1 MKDIPKSFNIP
12 YYATEKKTM
21 KTIENSANRRK
32 ISKTK
37 FVFRKLKNIILFR
50 LAFFCPI
57 NNWRIKMHRFRGV
70 NIGKNVF
77 IGIQCAIDNAYPE
90 YVFIEDNVSIVNET
104 TILAHSNPMTHF
116 EEVFP
121 SYVSP
126 VVIKNGAW
134 IGVNSII
141 LPGVTIG
148 TKSVVSAGSVVIKN
162 VDDYTLVAGNP
173 AKKISEYQSL
183 LK

>member
-1 MKDIPKSFNIP
+1 MKDIPICFNIP
-12 YYATEKKTM
+12 YYSAEKRTIKA
-21 KTIENSANRRK
+21 IENSANRRN

-37 FVFRKLKNIILFR
+37 FLMRKFKNIILFR
-50 LAFFCPI
+50 IAFFCPI
-57 NNWRIKMHRFRGV
+57 NGWRVKMHRMRGV
-70 NIGKNVF
+70 NIGENVF

-104 TILAHSNPMTHF
+104 TILAHSNPMFHF
-116 EEVFP
+116 EGVFP

-126 VVIKNGAW
+126 VLIKNGAW
-134 IGVNSII
+134 IGVKSII
-141 LPGVTIG
+141 LPGVTVG

-162 VDDYTLVAGNP
+162 VSDYTLVAGNP